1 MQVEYQDID
10 MAGILQ
16 FVVTHQNVMIQEHFD
31 IEPPAFVQLFVY
43 KAWSI
48 GIDVEIAP
56 TTSYIQ
62 NHKVES
68 RYEVHLESMVSK

>member
-1 MQVEYQDID
+1 MQVEYPDID

-31 IEPPAFVQLFVY
+31 IEPAFVLLFVY
-43 KAWSI
+43 QAWSI
-48 GIDVEIAP
+48 GIGVEIAP

-62 NHKVES
+62 SHKVES
-68 RYEVHLESMVSK
+68 LYEVHLENMVYN